1 MVVQLRAY
9 AAVLNSNPTAR
20 TVEYRLKLFSSVG
33 FSLTK
38 SLTEKSESAQGCT
51 VHRMH
56 CDRRSSQYAQMTV
69 DLARRP
75 ARTKRLSHAS

>member
-1 MVVQLRAY
+1 MAVQLRAY

-38 SLTEKSESAQGCT
+38 SLTEKSEQRKAALCTACT
-51 VHRMH
+51 VTAAAA
-56 CDRRSSQYAQMTV
+56 SS
-69 DLARRP
+69 LR
-75 ARTKRLSHAS
+75 